1 MVLVYLYYVQ
11 FGKALNKSIYL
22 KISTLIGYYK
32 IKGYKPSEKLKIK
45 AKNIFKNLS
54 DVELSTII
62 EMALSDQTSFST
74 IQLQYGLKEDQ
85 VKELMRKN
93 LKKGSYRSWRK
104 RVKTF
109 SDRREFDK

>member
-1 MVLVYLYYVQ
+1 M
-11 FGKALNKSIYL
+11 
-22 KISTLIGYYK
+22 
-32 IKGYKPSEKLKIK
+32 KIK

-54 DVELSTII
+54 DVELSNII
-62 EMALSDQTSFST
+62 EMALSDQTSFSD

-104 RVKTF
+104 RVKAF
-109 SDRREFDK
+109 SDRREFYK

>member
-1 MVLVYLYYVQ
+1 MQ
-11 FGKALNKSIYL
+11 IKKE
-22 KISTLIGYYK
+22 ISRA
-32 IKGYKPSEKLKIK
+32 EKLTIK
-45 AKNIFKNLS
+45 VKNIFKDLS
-54 DVELSTII
+54 DIDLSNII
-62 EMALSDQTSFST
+62 EMALSDHTSFSD

-109 SDRREFDK
+109 SDRREFYK

>member
-1 MVLVYLYYVQ
+1 M
-11 FGKALNKSIYL
+11 KTKT
-22 KISTLIGYYK
+22 K
-32 IKGYKPSEKLKIK
+32 
-45 AKNIFKNLS
+45 KNLK
-54 DVELSTII
+54 DLSQVDIGSII
-62 EMALSDQTSFST
+62 EMALSDHTSFSE

-109 SDRREFDK
+109 SDRREFYK

>member
-1 MVLVYLYYVQ
+1 MILVYLYYFQ
-11 FGKALNKSIYL
+11 FVKALNKSMCL
-22 KISTLIGYYK
+22 KISTLIGYCK

-62 EMALSDQTSFST
+62 EMALSDQTSFSD
-74 IQLQYGLKEDQ
+74 IQLQYGLREDQ

-93 LKKGSYRSWRK
+93 LKKGSYKSWRK

-109 SDRREFDK
+109 SDRREFYK